1 MVNLLR
7 RTPPPASARP
17 ELVRTLAVLLQAGA
31 RPVVAWRHVAEGG
44 DADAQAV
51 VAASETGQ
59 ALPDAIRARGVGWA
73 EVSAAWGIAATV
85 GAPLGDVL
93 RGIADALQDAE
104 ATSDD
109 VRIALAEPA
118 STARLMLWLPLVGVL
133 LGIAL
138 GFDTLAV
145 LTTSPLGIACLVAGV
160 LLTALA
166 RIWTSALVRRAQ
178 PAPGIPGM
186 DAELL
191 AVALTGGASIA
202 RARQLVADEQL
213 GDAVDGAG
221 CERVLRLSQAA
232 GVPAV
237 ELLRAHAAESRR
249 SARVHGRVAA
259 ARLGSRLL
267 LPLGACTL
275 PAFLLL
281 GVAPLIL
288 SVFLSTPLPLG
299 P

>member
-1 MVNLLR
+1 MLR
-7 RTPPPASARP
+7 LHRRSPVMPTARP

-31 RPVVAWRHVAEGG
+31 RPVIAWRHIADGG

-51 VAASETGQ
+51 VTAVDEGRT
-59 ALPDAIRARGVGWA
+59 LPDAIRARGDGWA
-73 EVSAAWGIAATV
+73 ELSAAWSIAATV

-104 ATSDD
+104 ATGDD

-133 LGIAL
+133 LGVAL
-138 GFDTLAV
+138 GFDTLV
-145 LTTSPLGIACLVAGV
+145 ILTTSPLGLACLVGGAM
-160 LLTALA
+160 LTLLA
-166 RIWTSALVRRAQ
+166 RIWTTALVRRAQ
-178 PAPGIPGM
+178 PAPGVPGM
-186 DAELL
+186 GAELL

-202 RARQLVADEQL
+202 RARQLLADEQI
-213 GDAVDGAG
+213 GGAEDTAG
-221 CERVLRLSQAA
+221 QDRVLRLSQSA
-232 GVPAV
+232 GIPAV

-249 SARVHGRVAA
+249 ASRVQGRVAA

-288 SVFLSTPLPLG
+288 SVFSTTPLPLG